1 MLSCRHLTASVLP
14 MLTSPLLADPRIVH
28 GFGTRHDDMAALL
41 PAYWPRRP
49 VQHER
54 HGTRI
59 AVVTA
64 PNEDCGE
71 ADGMVTDRPGL
82 LLAIATA
89 DCVPVLLARR
99 DMRAVAALHVGW
111 RGAMA
116 GMVDAFAA
124 LVRARGGDP
133 GDWLAAAGPAARAC
147 CYEVGHDVID
157 GFVARWD
164 LAPGFVAPRGRH
176 LDLPAIVRHQLE
188 RAGFGGVAG
197 RAECTMCDQQDDGRH
212 TFHSYRR
219 DRATRTPVVDVHWS
233 VIAIAAR

>member
-1 MLSCRHLTASVLP
+1 
-14 MLTSPLLADPRIVH
+14 MLTSPLLDDPRIVH
-28 GFGTRHDDMAALL
+28 GFGTRHDDLALL
-41 PAYWPRRP
+41 LPGYWPRRP
-49 VQHER
+49 VQRER

-64 PNEDCGE
+64 ENEDCGE
-71 ADGMVTDRPGL
+71 ADGMLTDRPGL

-99 DMRAVAALHVGW
+99 DLREVAALHVGW

-133 GDWLAAAGPAARAC
+133 GEWVAATGPAAHAC
-147 CYEVGHDVID
+147 CYEVGQDVID

-164 LAPGFVAPRGRH
+164 LSPTFVAPRPRR
-176 LDLPAIVRHQLE
+176 LDLPAIVRRQLE
-188 RAGFGGVAG
+188 RAGIAQVAARG
-197 RAECTMCDQQDDGRH
+197 ECTLCHRMDDGRH

-219 DRATRTPVVDVHWS
+219 DRATRTPIVDVHWS
-233 VIAIAAR
+233 AIALADR

>member
-1 MLSCRHLTASVLP
+1 MF
-14 MLTSPLLADPRIVH
+14 TSPLLDHPAIVH

-41 PAYWPRRP
+41 PDYWPHRP

-64 PNEDCGE
+64 ANEDCGE
-71 ADGMVTDRPGL
+71 ADGMLTSRPGL

-99 DMRAVAALHVGW
+99 DGREVAALHAGW
-111 RGAMA
+111 RGAL
-116 GMVDAFAA
+116 GGIVDAFAD

-133 GDWLAAAGPAARAC
+133 GDWIAALGPAARAC
-147 CYEVGHDVID
+147 CYEVGQEVID
-157 GFVARWD
+157 GFVERWD
-164 LAPGFVAPRGRH
+164 FAPGFVAPRPRR
-176 LDLPAIVRHQLE
+176 LDLPAIVRRQLE
-188 RAGFGGVAG
+188 RAGVQAVASRG
-197 RAECTMCDQQDDGRH
+197 ECTMCHARADGRW

-233 VIAIAAR
+233 AIAIADRERVPSMTR

>member
-1 MLSCRHLTASVLP
+1 MPSSMHFA
-14 MLTSPLLADPRIVH
+14 MFTSPLLDHPAIVH

-64 PNEDCGE
+64 ANEDCGE
-71 ADGMVTDRPGL
+71 ADGMLTDRPGL

-99 DMRAVAALHVGW
+99 DGREVAAMHAGW
-111 RGAMA
+111 RGAHD
-116 GMVDAFAA
+116 GIVEAFAD
-124 LVRARGGDP
+124 LVRARGGAP
-133 GDWLAAAGPAARAC
+133 GDWVAALGPAANPC
-147 CYEVGHDVID
+147 CYEVSQDVVD
-157 GFVARWD
+157 GFATRWD
-164 LAPGFVAPRGRH
+164 LDPAFVAPAPRR
-176 LDLPAIVRHQLE
+176 LDLPAIVRRQLE
-188 RAGFGGVAG
+188 RIGVHAV
-197 RAECTMCDQQDDGRH
+197 AASNACTMCHAPHAGPF

-219 DRATRTPVVDVHWS
+219 DRATRTPIVDVQWS
-233 VIAIAAR
+233 AIAIAAR

>member
-1 MLSCRHLTASVLP
+1 
-14 MLTSPLLADPRIVH
+14 MLTSPLLDDPRIVH

-41 PAYWPRRP
+41 PDYWPRRP

-59 AVVTA
+59 AVVTHA
-64 PNEDCGE
+64 NEDCGE
-71 ADGMVTDRPGL
+71 ADGMLTSRPGL

-99 DMRAVAALHVGW
+99 DARAVAALHVGW

-116 GMVDAFAA
+116 GIVDAFAA

-133 GDWLAAAGPAARAC
+133 AEWIAATGPAARAC
-147 CYEVGHDVID
+147 CYEVGQDVID

-164 LAPGFVAPRGRH
+164 LAPGFVAPRGRM

-188 RAGFGGVAG
+188 RAGIEQVAA
-197 RAECTMCDQQDDGRH
+197 RAECTMCHRRDDGRH

-233 VIAIAAR
+233 AIALADR

>member
-1 MLSCRHLTASVLP
+1 MRPHANLVI
-14 MLTSPLLADPRIVH
+14 MLTSPLLDHPAVVH

-41 PAYWPRRP
+41 PDYWARRP

-64 PNEDCGE
+64 ANEDCGE
-71 ADGMVTDRPGL
+71 ADGMLTDRPGL

-99 DMRAVAALHVGW
+99 DGAEVAALHAGW
-111 RGAMA
+111 RGAQA
-116 GMVDAFAA
+116 GIVAAFAA
-124 LVRARGGDP
+124 LVRARGGAP
-133 GDWLAAAGPAARAC
+133 SDWVAATGPAAHAC
-147 CYEVGHDVID
+147 CYDVGPEVIE
-157 GFVARWD
+157 GFVAGHG
-164 LAPGFVAPRGRH
+164 LAPDLVAPDPLRPRR
-176 LDLPAIVRHQLE
+176 LDLPAIVRCQLE
-188 RAGFGGVAG
+188 RAGIHTVAG
-197 RAECTMCDQQDDGRH
+197 RSECTMCHRVEGGTAP

-233 VIAIAAR
+233 VIARAPR

>member
-1 MLSCRHLTASVLP
+1 
-14 MLTSPLLADPRIVH
+14 MLTSPLLDHPAIVH

-41 PAYWPRRP
+41 PDYWPRRP
-49 VQHER
+49 IQHER

-64 PNEDCGE
+64 ANEDCGE
-71 ADGMVTDRPGL
+71 ADGMLTDRPGL

-99 DMRAVAALHVGW
+99 DHREVAALHVGW
-111 RGAMA
+111 RGALA

-133 GDWLAAAGPAARAC
+133 ADWIAAPGPAAHAC
-147 CYEVGHDVID
+147 CYEVGQDVID
-157 GFVARWD
+157 AFVARWD
-164 LAPGFVAPRGRH
+164 LAPGFVAPRPRR
-176 LDLPAIVRHQLE
+176 LDLPAIVRRQLE
-188 RAGFGGVAG
+188 RAGIETVAA
-197 RAECTMCDQQDDGRH
+197 RAECTMCHTRADGRW

-233 VIAIAAR
+233 AIAIAGR

>member
-1 MLSCRHLTASVLP
+1 
-14 MLTSPLLADPRIVH
+14 MLTSPLLDHPAIVH

-41 PAYWPRRP
+41 PDYWPRRP

-59 AVVTA
+59 AVVTRA
-64 PNEDCGE
+64 NEDCGE
-71 ADGMVTDRPGL
+71 ADGMFTDRPGL

-99 DMRAVAALHVGW
+99 DVREVAALHVGW
-111 RGAMA
+111 RGAL
-116 GMVDAFAA
+116 GGIVDAFAA

-133 GDWLAAAGPAARAC
+133 AEWIAAAGPAAHAC
-147 CYEVGHDVID
+147 CYEVGQEVVDD
-157 GFVARWD
+157 FVARWD
-164 LAPGFVAPRGRH
+164 LAPGFVAPRPRR

-188 RAGFGGVAG
+188 RAGLGSVAARG
-197 RAECTMCDQQDDGRH
+197 ECTMCHTRTDGRW

-233 VIAIAAR
+233 AIAIAHR